1 MKLPAA
7 AAAGVALALA
17 GAVLAAAAVGSTTAA
32 QTVKV
37 TEREYALSFTPRSVA
52 PGNVTFTVRN
62 AGKVAHALAISG
74 PGLKVKRT
82 ATIGPGKSAS
92 LTVKLAN
99 GNYTMWCPVGRHAAA
114 GMKKTFSVGTAKP
127 KVGTPTTTNEAP
139 PPTTTGGGYDY
150 GY

>member
-17 GAVLAAAAVGSTTAA
+17 GAVLAAAAVGSTAA
-32 QTVKV
+32 AKTVKV
-37 TEREYALSFTPRSVA
+37 TEREYAIAFTPRSIA

-62 AGKVAHALAISG
+62 VGKVGHALAISG
-74 PGLKVKRT
+74 PGLKMKRT
-82 ATIGPGKSAS
+82 AIIAPGKTAS
-92 LTVKLAN
+92 LSVKLGT

-114 GMKKTFSVGTAKP
+114 GMKKTFAVGSASP
-127 KVGTPTTTNEAP
+127 KVGTPTTTGQT
-139 PPTTTGGGYDY
+139 PTTTGSGY

>member
-1 MKLPAA
+1 GL
-7 AAAGVALALA
+7 ALALA
-17 GAVLAAAAVGSTTAA
+17 GAVLAAAAVGSTAA
-32 QTVKV
+32 APTVKV

-74 PGLKVKRT
+74 PGVKLKRT
-82 ATIGPGKSAS
+82 GMIAPGKPAS

-99 GNYTMWCPVGRHAAA
+99 GNYTIWCPVGHHAAA
-114 GMKKTFSVGTAKP
+114 GMKKTFSVGSAAP

-139 PPTTTGGGYDY
+139 PTTTGGGYGDY